1 MHSRT
6 RAAREIEAG
15 REAGSARERHKRGRK
30 RHRERKKILSY
41 FVAVAAPTCAV
52 VFPMSYIAYWKIGAS
67 RLALEEKEE
76 ALLAHHAG
84 LLLVVVVPPLLVR
97 GSLLTP
103 LLARYVKYVVATVV
117 VSFVSVC
124 VFVLCFLR
132 TETALDFRC
141 VLRVVTGMR
150 GTSFVSFFSVCCY
163 VALWR
168 FFGRFVWFLG

>member
-1 MHSRT
+1 
-6 RAAREIEAG
+6 
-15 REAGSARERHKRGRK
+15 
-30 RHRERKKILSY
+30 
-41 FVAVAAPTCAV
+41 
-52 VFPMSYIAYWKIGAS
+52 MSYIAYLNIGAS

-84 LLLVVVVPPLLVR
+84 LLVVVVVPPLLVC

-103 LLARYVKYVVATVV
+103 LLARYVEYVVAAVV

-132 TETALDFRC
+132 TERGLDFRC
-141 VLRVVTGMR
+141 VLRFVRGMR

-163 VALWR
+163 VVLWR
-168 FFGRFVWFLG
+168 FFCRFVWFLG